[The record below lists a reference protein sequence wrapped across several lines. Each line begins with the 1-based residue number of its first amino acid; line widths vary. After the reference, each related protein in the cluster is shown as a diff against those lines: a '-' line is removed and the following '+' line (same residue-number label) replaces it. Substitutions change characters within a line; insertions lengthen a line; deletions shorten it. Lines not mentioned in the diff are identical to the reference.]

1 MYTYTHITQAVQEAG
16 AMPQAY
22 ISADQATAACAGVGK
37 RLCTLDE
44 WMLGCQGRQGYVYPY
59 GNTYNAS
66 ACNEART
73 LNPVIE
79 LFVRCSGPPDWLA
92 NHAPHDYTV
101 VSLQGPHAAFN
112 WTELNDPAIDLLANT
127 VGTIARV
134 WNVRQVSG
142 CALCCHLMCC
152 VGFAL
157 CSACWKL
164 LRLRQPLGSVR
175 YGWQR

>member
-1 MYTYTHITQAVQEAG
+1 
-16 AMPQAY
+16 MPQAY

-101 VSLQGPHAAFN
+101 VSLLDVAGS
-112 WTELNDPAIDLLANT
+112 T
-127 VGTIARV
+127 
-134 WNVRQVSG
+134 
-142 CALCCHLMCC
+142 C
-152 VGFAL
+152 GFQLDGA
-157 CSACWKL
+157 
-164 LRLRQPLGSVR
+164 
-175 YGWQR
+175 QRPRH